1 MKVRTKNRLFFFW
14 ITAILLTMLCITAFV
29 GRASLPVYAAETEN
43 TDLPIPYLEGYTF
56 SGWYYDAEYSLP
68 YDGEPITED
77 VTLYANFV
85 INKYTVTLIVRGE
98 VYQTFTVEHGTMLE
112 TILSLEE
119 MKEFS
124 RIYKNAAMTE
134 LADETIIKSN
144 LTLYAATDD
153 GDNKHDLAV
162 IQIIVIVFIVLYSG
176 GVTAF
181 FLIRQRRKKRKQR
194 KTEI

>member
-1 MKVRTKNRLFFFW
+1 MRVKRKTTTFLFA

-29 GRASLPVYAAETEN
+29 GRASLPAYAAETKN
-43 TDLPIPYLEGYTF
+43 TDLPIPYMEGYSF
-56 SGWYYDAEYSLP
+56 SGWYYDVDFLIP

-98 VYQTFTVEHGTMLE
+98 VYQTFTVEHGATLE

-181 FLIRQRRKKRKQR
+181 FLIRQRRKKRKQS